1 MKILNFGSLN
11 IDRVY
16 SVDEFV
22 RAGET
27 ISSLKMETY
36 AGGKGLNQSIAAARA
51 GAEVYHGGMIGE
63 DGLFLKELL
72 AENGVET
79 SFIGVTGAQ
88 TGHAIIQVNA
98 EGQNSILLFGG
109 ANRMIDREFADHV
122 LGNFDRGDILILQ
135 NEISSLGY
143 IVDRAWGKGMRIAL
157 NPSPIDQSIR
167 EIDMSR
173 IEWLLLNEIEGESL
187 TGESVPDEIISSL
200 LERYQDLKIVLTL
213 GKKGSVYADRDQ
225 KIIQPAIK
233 TEAVD
238 TTAAGDTFTGYFL
251 SAVSRGLQVKD
262 ALLEASMA
270 SSIAVSRK
278 GAAPSIPFMS
288 EVAGKTRKIPVIMD
302 CDPGHDDAIAIILA
316 CASDRLDVRAVTTT
330 AGNQTIQKTTNNA
343 LRILSF
349 IDRKIPVAM
358 GAEKPLRRKLETA
371 PEVHG
376 DTGLDGPEIPEPSY
390 EALNISAFE
399 LMARVVEESED
410 KVTLIPTGPLTNI
423 AIFLLAYPHLK
434 SRIERICLM
443 GGSAAGG
450 NWTAA
455 AEFNILVDPEA
466 ADIVFRS
473 GIPIT
478 MAGLDV
484 THKARLYPQDID
496 RIRKQGGRTAE
507 LVADLLDYFIK
518 FHSDICGWDYAP
530 LHDPCAAAWLINPE
544 IFTSKRLNVQIDTDG
559 EHTTG
564 CTVTDFNNRLGLEP
578 NTDVLFDVDR
588 EKLIDMLAE
597 AVNKYD

>member
-72 AENGVET
+72 EENGVDT
-79 SFIGVTGAQ
+79 SFLGVTGAQ
-88 TGHAIIQVNA
+88 TGHAIIQV
-98 EGQNSILLFGG
+98 
-109 ANRMIDREFADHV
+109 DREFADHV

-135 NEISSLGY
+135 NETSSLGY
-143 IVDRAWGKGMRIAL
+143 IVDRGWEKGMRIAL

-251 SAVSRGLQVKD
+251 SAVSIIHSGIKKRCSSFDPLHVRGGRKD
-262 ALLEASMA
+262 E
-270 SSIAVSRK
+270 
-278 GAAPSIPFMS
+278 
-288 EVAGKTRKIPVIMD
+288 ENT
-302 CDPGHDDAIAIILA
+302 
-316 CASDRLDVRAVTTT
+316 
-330 AGNQTIQKTTNNA
+330 
-343 LRILSF
+343 
-349 IDRKIPVAM
+349 
-358 GAEKPLRRKLETA
+358 
-371 PEVHG
+371 G
-376 DTGLDGPEIPEPSY
+376 DNGL
-390 EALNISAFE
+390 
-399 LMARVVEESED
+399 
-410 KVTLIPTGPLTNI
+410 
-423 AIFLLAYPHLK
+423 
-434 SRIERICLM
+434 
-443 GGSAAGG
+443 
-450 NWTAA
+450 
-455 AEFNILVDPEA
+455 
-466 ADIVFRS
+466 RS
-473 GIPIT
+473 G
-478 MAGLDV
+478 A
-484 THKARLYPQDID
+484 
-496 RIRKQGGRTAE
+496 
-507 LVADLLDYFIK
+507 
-518 FHSDICGWDYAP
+518 
-530 LHDPCAAAWLINPE
+530 
-544 IFTSKRLNVQIDTDG
+544 
-559 EHTTG
+559 
-564 CTVTDFNNRLGLEP
+564 
-578 NTDVLFDVDR
+578 
-588 EKLIDMLAE
+588 
-597 AVNKYD
+597 